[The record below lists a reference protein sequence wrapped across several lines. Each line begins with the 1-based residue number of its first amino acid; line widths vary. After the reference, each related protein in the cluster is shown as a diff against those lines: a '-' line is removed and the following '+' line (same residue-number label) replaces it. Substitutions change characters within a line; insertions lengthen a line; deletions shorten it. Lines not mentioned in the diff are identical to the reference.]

1 VQLFKLSRKPDKRG
15 GGVTTK
21 AIILRTAGTNCDQET
36 AHALRLAGAEPDIIH
51 VNQLI
56 SEKMDLSPYR
66 LMVIPGGFSY
76 GDDVAAGKILANE
89 LRFKLRGALD
99 DFIAQGKRIIGICNG
114 FQVLVKTGYLPGN
127 SGRTQSVTLAANES
141 GRFQCHWV
149 RMRREKSACT
159 WLSSTDLQWDLPI
172 AHGEGKF
179 VTQDAKTLA
188 ALEKNRQVIFRYQG
202 ANPNGSVNAI
212 AGICSADGNVVGLM
226 PHPERHVSRSQ
237 HPEWTRGLNKAKVP
251 VGLQFFQAAILN

>member
-1 VQLFKLSRKPDKRG
+1 MTAKV
-15 GGVTTK
+15 
-21 AIILRTAGTNCDQET
+21 IILRTAGTNCDQET
-36 AHALRLAGAEPDIIH
+36 AHALRMAGAQPDIVH
-51 VNQLI
+51 VNQL
-56 SEKMDLSPYR
+56 LSKKVSLDPYH

-89 LRFKLRGALD
+89 LRFKLRASLD
-99 DFIAQGKRIIGICNG
+99 AFVAQGKRIIGICNG
-114 FQVLVKTGYLPGN
+114 FQVLVKTGFLPGN
-127 SGRTQSVTLAANES
+127 PEREQSVTLAANDS

-149 RMRREKSACT
+149 KIRREKSACR
-159 WLSSTDLQWDLPI
+159 WLNGTELQWELPI

-179 VTQDAKTLA
+179 VTQDAKTLS

-226 PHPERHVSRSQ
+226 PHPERHVSRTQ
-237 HPEWTRGLNKAKVP
+237 HPEWTRNVNKTKLP
-251 VGLQFFQAAILN
+251 VGLQFFQAAVLN